1 MASFDSETF
10 IVELSALTDLA
21 DVLVEVAVAPGS
33 WVNVE
38 PDVDN
43 SLRADVP
50 GLFAW
55 FSARGSQVPI
65 GTFVAGSDRDA
76 PSIGLD
82 HSTGRGAGDRL
93 STAGVA
99 VPSGWLLRQ
108 DHPKRGLIWEL
119 DTLGSLDGTVVAE
132 FLVAA
137 TGLFCPLF
145 SGGRFRVAVH
155 TPHV

>member
-10 IVELSALTDLA
+10 IVELSDLTDLA
-21 DVLVEVAVAPGS
+21 DVLLEVALAPGS

-38 PDVDN
+38 PDVDE

-55 FSARGSQVPI
+55 FSARGSQVPV

-76 PSIGLD
+76 PSVGLD
-82 HSTGRGAGDRL
+82 HSTGRGAGGRL
-93 STAGVA
+93 SDAGVVA
-99 VPSGWLLRQ
+99 PSGWLLRQ
-108 DHPKRGLIWEL
+108 DHPKRGLIWEFASQS
-119 DTLGSLDGTVVAE
+119 SLDGAMLAE

-137 TGLFCPLF
+137 TGLFCPLL

-155 TPHV
+155 TPRT